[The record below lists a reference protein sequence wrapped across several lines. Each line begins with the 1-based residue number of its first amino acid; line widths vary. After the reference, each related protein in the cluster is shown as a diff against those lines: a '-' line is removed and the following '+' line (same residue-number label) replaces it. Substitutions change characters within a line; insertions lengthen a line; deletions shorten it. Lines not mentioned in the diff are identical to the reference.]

1 MLAAAAWCSLPEA
14 VFSDGSAFLPEY
26 PRIGVVVSAQLRAS
40 EFAAYLRRIEELGFY
55 EAWIVDD
62 FCFHG
67 GFAQAATA
75 LAVTSS
81 LRVGIGVLP
90 AAARNVVFTAMEVA
104 TLAEMH
110 PGRLTVGVGHGM
122 PEWMRQAGDWPQS
135 PLTLLDEYVRVLRL
149 LLSGAE
155 VNFEGRYV
163 QVRGARLVH
172 PPAQVPL
179 VVTGVRGPLSL
190 RCSGEVAQGTVLAE
204 PVAPEYLAFAL
215 AHIGAAEHEIIAYN
229 IADADDDAEVARDRV
244 RGALA
249 VVGEPDWRQQ
259 VAVLEFGT
267 ELAELRSRCGSAAE
281 FAAALP
287 DAWVDQLAVVGTP
300 ELARARLATLHGA
313 GADQVALIPVGE
325 DRLAA
330 LDRLASAL
338 VEG

>member
-1 MLAAAAWCSLPEA
+1 M
-14 VFSDGSAFLPEY
+14 PEY

-40 EFAAYLRRIEELGFY
+40 EFIAYLRRVEQLGFY
-55 EAWIVDD
+55 EAWLVDD

-75 LAVTSS
+75 LAVTDS

-104 TLAEMH
+104 TLADMH

-122 PEWMRQAGDWPQS
+122 PEWMRQAGDWPES
-135 PLTLLDEYVRVLRL
+135 PLTLLEEYVRVLRQ

-155 VNFEGRYV
+155 VNFDGRYV
-163 QVRGARLVH
+163 RVRGARLVH
-172 PPAQVPL
+172 PPAVVPS
-179 VVTGVRGPLSL
+179 VVAGVRGPLSL
-190 RCSGEVAQGTVLAE
+190 RRSGEVAQGTVLAE

-215 AHIGAAEHEIIAYN
+215 AHIGVAEHEIIAYN
-229 IADADDDAEVARDRV
+229 IAEVDADPQVARDRV
-244 RGALA
+244 RAALA
-249 VVGEPDWRQQ
+249 VVGEPDWQQ
-259 VAVLEFGT
+259 HVAVLEFGA
-267 ELAELRSRCGSAAE
+267 ELAELRGRCGSAAE

-300 ELARARLATLHGA
+300 EGARARLAALHGA
-313 GADQVALIPVGE
+313 GADEVALIPVGD

-330 LDRLASAL
+330 LDRLTAL
-338 VEG
+338 VQP

>member
-1 MLAAAAWCSLPEA
+1 M
-14 VFSDGSAFLPEY
+14 GEY
-26 PRIGVVVSAQLRAS
+26 PRIGVVVSAQLPAH
-40 EFAAYLRRIEELGFY
+40 EFAGYVRRIEQLGFHQ
-55 EAWIVDD
+55 AWLVDD

-75 LAVTSS
+75 LAVTNT

-104 TLAEMH
+104 TLAGMH

-122 PEWMRQAGDWPQS
+122 PEWMRQAGDWPAS
-135 PLTLLDEYVRVLRL
+135 PLTLLDEYVRVLRQ

-155 VNFEGRYV
+155 VNFDGRCV
-163 QVRGARLVH
+163 RVRGARLVH
-172 PPAQVPL
+172 PPAEVPP

-215 AHIGAAEHEIIAYN
+215 AHIGAAEHEVIAYN
-229 IADADDDAEVARDRV
+229 LADVDADPQVARDRV

-249 VVGEPDWRQQ
+249 VVGEPDWQQ
-259 VAVLEFGT
+259 HVTVMEFGA

-300 ELARARLATLHGA
+300 ASARERLAVLHGA
-313 GADQVALIPVGE
+313 GADQVALIPVGA
-325 DRLAA
+325 DRHAA
-330 LDRLASAL
+330 LDRLAAL
-338 VEG
+338 VRG

>member
-1 MLAAAAWCSLPEA
+1 MTRK
-14 VFSDGSAFLPEY
+14 GHHAFFRWEDSLPEY
-26 PRIGVVVSAQLRAS
+26 PRVGVVVSAQLRARD
-40 EFAAYLRRIEELGFY
+40 FAAYVRRVEQLGFY
-55 EAWIVDD
+55 EAWVVDD

-75 LAVTSS
+75 LAVTDS

-122 PEWMRQAGDWPQS
+122 PEWMRQAGDWPSS
-135 PLTLLDEYVRVLRL
+135 PLTLLDEYVRVLRQ

-155 VNFEGRYV
+155 VNFDGRYV
-163 QVRGARLVH
+163 KVRDAKLVH
-172 PPAQVPL
+172 PPAVVPP

-215 AHIGAAEHEIIAYN
+215 AHIGAADHEIIAYN
-229 IADADDDAEVARDRV
+229 LADVDADPQVARDRV

-249 VVGEPDWRQQ
+249 VVGEPDWQQ
-259 VAVLEFGT
+259 HVAVLEFGA

-281 FAAALP
+281 FSAALP

-300 ELARARLATLHGA
+300 ELARARLAALHGA
-313 GADQVALIPVGE
+313 GADQVAVIPVGDDRIAALE
-325 DRLAA
+325 RLAA
-330 LDRLASAL
+330 LI
-338 VEG
+338 

>member
-1 MLAAAAWCSLPEA
+1 M
-14 VFSDGSAFLPEY
+14 GEY
-26 PRIGVVVSAQLRAS
+26 PRIGVVVSAQLPAK
-40 EFAAYLRRIEELGFY
+40 EFTAYLRRIEQLGFY
-55 EAWIVDD
+55 QAWIVDD

-75 LAVTSS
+75 LAVTES
-81 LRVGIGVLP
+81 LHVGIGVLP

-104 TLAEMH
+104 TLAGMH

-122 PEWMRQAGDWPQS
+122 PEWMRQAGDWPSS
-135 PLTLLDEYVRVLRL
+135 PLTLLDEYVRVLRQ

-155 VNFEGRYV
+155 VNFDGRYV
-163 QVRGARLVH
+163 RVRDAQLVH
-172 PPAQVPL
+172 PPAEVPP

-190 RCSGEVAQGTVLAE
+190 RCSGAVAQGTVLAE
-204 PVAPEYLAFAL
+204 PVAPEYLAFAR

-229 IADADDDAEVARDRV
+229 LADVDADPQAARDRV

-249 VVGEPDWRQQ
+249 VAGEPDWHQH
-259 VAVLEFGT
+259 VVVMEFGA

-300 ELARARLATLHGA
+300 ELARARLALLCGA
-313 GADQVALIPVGE
+313 GAGQVALIPVGE
-325 DRLAA
+325 DRGAALERLAA
-330 LDRLASAL
+330 L
-338 VEG
+338 V